1 MFRTGIEQRFKKF
14 QHWSDYNLYGMNI
27 LKFSW
32 DHAYAISLCDAP
44 ATRNV
49 GYSWEHRHCS
59 LRIASHYDSQ
69 RHGEGGSL
77 AFTYRRQ
84 ARGRRGASVRL
95 YAEGRDCEEKPL
107 RLLVMTA
114 R

>member
-84 ARGRRGASVRL
+84 ARGGVEVQACDCTQKGAIVRKN
-95 YAEGRDCEEKPL
+95 RCDC
-107 RLLVMTA
+107 
-114 R
+114 